1 MHEFLPHTA
10 DVQFIVSSKTL
21 ERLFGEAAL
30 AMRETICDSEVSG
43 KINKKIKVKGHDLMD
58 LLHNFLEEILFI
70 MDTENLI
77 FSNVKTM
84 KIENKKELIAEIG
97 FDKNKG
103 YEIHLEI
110 KAVTY
115 SEMYIEKKK
124 NFWEAKVTLD
134 V

>member
-1 MHEFLPHTA
+1 MHKFLPHTA

-21 ERLFGEAAL
+21 EKLFSEAAL
-30 AMRETICDSEVSG
+30 AMKETICDSEVSG

-77 FSNVKTM
+77 FSNVKTI
-84 KIENKKELIAEIG
+84 KFENEKQIIAEIG
-97 FDKNKG
+97 FDESKK
-103 YEIHLEI
+103 YEIYLEI

-115 SEMYIEKKK
+115 SEMYVEKKK
-124 NFWEAKVTLD
+124 NLWEAKVTLD